1 MIYKR
6 ALILLTSIAFL
17 AGCYSFSQTTL
28 PSHLKTITIYPAK
41 NLTYQAAMGD
51 KLTTGIQ
58 ELFRKEAPSLRQ
70 INAQAQSEFEMTLR
84 SYSNAPHKFDAGGMV
99 SEYVVTL
106 VVDVEFRDR
115 IKNEIIYSGTNLRGT
130 GIYSLERNE
139 SEELHG
145 QARALESIQQLIINN
160 ALSSW

>member
-1 MIYKR
+1 
-6 ALILLTSIAFL
+6 
-17 AGCYSFSQTTL
+17 
-28 PSHLKTITIYPAK
+28 
-41 NLTYQAAMGD
+41 
-51 KLTTGIQ
+51 
-58 ELFRKEAPSLRQ
+58 
-70 INAQAQSEFEMTLR
+70 LR